1 MTHPSIDPTHSGV
14 ALRSARPRAT
24 APSLIACVLW
34 ALCGTVAHA
43 ADPVAPAASPVAPA
57 ASSAAPAADH
67 VHRDRFSETVTEVY
81 DGTWTATFDRSV
93 SPTGS
98 AKLVL
103 ADFAG
108 TWMDVGPASHLKGS
122 ACAGKPMPVTVQFSQ
137 KEGFAFTV
145 FGTSVSPQCPDLTVD
160 VSHVDENT
168 LEGTVKSAGSGEQKI
183 RMVRSPKPKTRPA
196 R

>member
-14 ALRSARPRAT
+14 APRSERPRAS
-24 APSLIACVLW
+24 ASSLIACVLL
-34 ALCGTVAHA
+34 ARCGTVAHA
-43 ADPVAPAASPVAPA
+43 ADPVAPAAS
-57 ASSAAPAADH
+57 SAAPATDH
-67 VHRDRFSETVTEVY
+67 VHRDRFSETVTETY
-81 DGTWTATFDRSV
+81 DGSWTATFDRSV
-93 SPTGS
+93 GATGS

-108 TWMDVGPASHLKGS
+108 TWKDVGPTSRLKGS
-122 ACAGKPMPVTVQFSQ
+122 PCAGKPMPVTVQLSQ

-168 LEGTVKSAGSGEQKI
+168 LEGIVKSSGSGEQKI
-183 RMVRSPKPKTRPA
+183 RMVRSSKPKARPV